1 MAVPEGALFYGRERR
16 RTEVVFTSELRQN
29 TGEAARMLHDLVASG
44 RTPSAEFG
52 RKCRS
57 CSLVDICMPRQ
68 CSGKP
73 QVSRYLV
80 NALEEET

>member
-1 MAVPEGALFYGRERR
+1 
-16 RTEVVFTSELRQN
+16 
-29 TGEAARMLHDLVASG
+29 MLHDLVASG